1 MDIDSIDFSK
11 IPNYKKTKKQL
22 DEILPLMKKSFLTK
36 NLNEEEMTKLAGAMK
51 PQTFLKNEL
60 IIKYGDVGKEYFI
73 MSKGSV
79 KVIVYKKGTDP

>member
-1 MDIDSIDFSK
+1 MNNAPTGFQQVVPNLEYRQQKRNSVFQKVDIDSIDFSK

-51 PQTFLKNEL
+51 P
-60 IIKYGDVGKEYFI
+60 
-73 MSKGSV
+73 
-79 KVIVYKKGTDP
+79 